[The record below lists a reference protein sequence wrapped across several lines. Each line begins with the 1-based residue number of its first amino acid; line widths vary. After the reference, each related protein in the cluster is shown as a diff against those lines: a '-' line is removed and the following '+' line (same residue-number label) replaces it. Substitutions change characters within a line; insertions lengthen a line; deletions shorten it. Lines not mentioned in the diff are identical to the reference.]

1 MFVSTLESTARL
13 RRSRTRTKK
22 VSAREAL
29 AVSTLKAHQYDLRP
43 AYASLICPDCKTWC
57 PITGIQ
63 AKVQKLVP
71 HHAGTAR
78 EDAPIRCSGSN
89 RRVTV
94 DMTYEEWWR
103 LLETGFAETSGRR
116 SARQH
121 YKPIAAPAK
130 PVARM
135 TPAPV
140 SAADALT
147 AYREHLKKCRMSKAA
162 DRCGGNRCCA
172 VGAQLAALYE
182 QLKRTQPHRDREHQE
197 DARVDALLTRH
208 RVATAAKRTAAEW
221 AKHREDTVDAKKA
234 TAKRSG
240 TTVEELN
247 NACRIHPAET
257 VSEFCGPDLP
267 LEPLR
272 ITA

>member
-1 MFVSTLESTARL
+1 MSVSTLEPTARL

-29 AVSTLKAHQYDLRP
+29 AVSTLKPHLYDLRP
-43 AYASLICPDCKTWC
+43 ACASLICPDCKTWC

-71 HHAGTAR
+71 HHAGTAK
-78 EDAPIRCSGSN
+78 EDKAIRCSGTN

-94 DMTYEEWWR
+94 DVTYEAWSR
-103 LLETGFAETSGRR
+103 LLETGFAEIAGRR

-130 PVARM
+130 PVTKM

-140 SAADALT
+140 SAANALT
-147 AYREHLKKCRMSKAA
+147 AYREHHQKCQLSNTT
-162 DRCGGNRCCA
+162 DRCSGTRRCTD
-172 VGAQLAALYE
+172 GARLAALYE
-182 QLKRTQPHRDREHQE
+182 QLKRTQPRRDREHQE
-197 DARVDALLTRH
+197 DARIDALLTRY
-208 RVATAAKRTAAEW
+208 RVATAGKRTAAGW
-221 AKHREDTVDAKKA
+221 AKHREDTVDVKKT

-240 TTVEELN
+240 TMVEEAN
-247 NACRIHPAET
+247 NACRNHPAET
-257 VSEFCGPDLP
+257 VSEFRGPGLP
-267 LEPLR
+267 LL
-272 ITA
+272 TA